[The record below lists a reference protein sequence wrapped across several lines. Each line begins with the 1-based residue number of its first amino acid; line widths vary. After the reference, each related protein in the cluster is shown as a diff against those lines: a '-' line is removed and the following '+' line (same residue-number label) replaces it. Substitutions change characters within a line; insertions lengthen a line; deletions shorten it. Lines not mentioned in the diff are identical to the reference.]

1 MDAYSNI
8 KAYRSVGLD
17 IKGYK
22 EAETSRPR
30 MVV

>member
-1 MDAYSNI
+1 MEAYSNI

-22 EAETSRPR
+22 EAEASRGLA
-30 MVV
+30 